1 MPNEE
6 WFLVT
11 RELTNQE
18 AEGMTD
24 LITRTVASLKL
35 YEHGAIQP

>member
-6 WFLVT
+6 WLLVT
-11 RELTNQE
+11 GELTNQE
-18 AEGMTD
+18 AEGMAD

-35 YEHGAIQP
+35 YEHGEIQP